1 MFFFVEYP
9 LFVVLC
15 ILPAQLCCVVF
26 YCVVFGCVVL
36 CWVVLCCIVLYCVVL
51 CCVVFCCV
59 VLSCVVLYC
68 AVLCYYVL
76 CAVITTHRHNWVD
89 IDEPSRR
96 SFGFV
101 GPSNDWPNLQL
112 RLSDKVN
119 DLLCIAFSWKRK
131 KKQLKKFSA
140 MLRSKSSAPYP
151 D

>member
-1 MFFFVEYP
+1 MRKNLVYLAVLMMANVFFRWIPFICCVVHP
-9 LFVVLC
+9 TRAIVLC
-15 ILPAQLCCVVF
+15 CILLCGFWLCCVV
-26 YCVVFGCVVL
+26 L
-36 CWVVLCCIVLYCVVL
+36 SCIVLY
-51 CCVVFCCV
+51 CVVFCCV

-68 AVLCYYVL
+68 AVLCYNVL

-131 KKQLKKFSA
+131 KNNWKN
-140 MLRSKSSAPYP
+140 SAPC
-151 D
+151 